1 MTGDQPGAAG
11 LRPEDLSHSMLVAV
25 LMAHGGSLTIPLSA
39 FEADA
44 LGGRDGSFH
53 AVAMEPQQDGTVRLS
68 VRPRPDEPTAGVRF
82 E

>member
-1 MTGDQPGAAG
+1 MTGSPLARLPIEPG
-11 LRPEDLSHSMLVAV
+11 DLSHSMLLAV

-53 AVAMEPQQDGTVRLS
+53 AVAMEPQPDGTVRLS
-68 VRPRPDEPTAGVRF
+68 VRPRPDVPAAGVRH